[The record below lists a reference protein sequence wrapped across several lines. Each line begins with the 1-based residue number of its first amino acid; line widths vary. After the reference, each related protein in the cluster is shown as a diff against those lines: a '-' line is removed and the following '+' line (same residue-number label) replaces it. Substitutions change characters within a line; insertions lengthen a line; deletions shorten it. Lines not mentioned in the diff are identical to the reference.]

1 MTTYSKEDTIRHEK
15 IAVLLDMAWSF
26 NLADSSEEFRPA
38 WTTAHLA
45 NKPCQHLWYA
55 VQGLLESCGFT
66 NDQSWDILENYLQF
80 GSECG
85 GNFVTGVGVGACIGR
100 FLEDTIRHEK
110 IEAEQTA
117 NNACDAYD

>member
-1 MTTYSKEDTIRHEK
+1 MTTYSLEDTIRHEK
-15 IAVLLDMAWSF
+15 IAVLLDMAWDF
-26 NLADSSEEFRPA
+26 NLADVDDDEVRPA

-66 NDQSWDILENYLQF
+66 AGQSWDILENYLQF

-85 GNFVTGVGVGACIGR
+85 GKFVTGVGVGACIGR
-100 FLEDTIRHEK
+100 FLD
-110 IEAEQTA
+110 EAYILTTSTNE
-117 NNACDAYD
+117 NKRGNKND